1 MLNRSAR
8 ILAAA
13 LGLILILLILVTVI
27 VRYTSNRIFTSP
39 SNSQSQVLPPAQNS
53 AQAQVLYV
61 HDNNVF
67 LLNLDSGIAKQ
78 LTNFS
83 ANTSTGYVNYQQIST
98 STVVVTFNNDVYTID
113 LLSQK
118 INFVNNSELKLVNSI
133 VTSDGLNS
141 YLDGIDFISP
151 TEFSFLISNSSKL
164 DKNGEPSEDLYLYNN
179 QSAKLV
185 GEFVAPFGQGASV
198 SHSPDGRYLSYAG
211 NEEAAIYDIKTGI
224 LSQPPGQRGD
234 ATVWANNNVM
244 FSATMRDQGTVWS
257 YYDVATNKS
266 VSLPFILSSAVTP
279 YAGNSVVYE
288 TGNQPN
294 QTTTQ
299 IWEYNFSTGS
309 RKRLLDNAAILS
321 STTQGNQILYSKV
334 IPCDGK
340 ENSYFTSQC
349 SALNQIQ
356 IWGGVKSKSLG
367 LLNLNS
373 DSTSSVADSSQTQDF
388 LNSIQ
393 ATLY

>member
-1 MLNRSAR
+1 M
-8 ILAAA
+8 
-13 LGLILILLILVTVI
+13 
-27 VRYTSNRIFTSP
+27 
-39 SNSQSQVLPPAQNS
+39 AQNS

-61 HDNNVF
+61 HNNNVL
-67 LLNLDSGIAKQ
+67 LLNLVSGAVKQ

-83 ANTSTGYVNYQQIST
+83 VSTSTGYVNYQQIST

-118 INFVNNSELKLVNSI
+118 MNFVNNSELKLVNSI
-133 VTSDGLNS
+133 VAGDGLNS

-151 TEFSFLISNSSKL
+151 TEFSFLISNGSKL

-185 GEFVAPFGQGASV
+185 GEFVAPFGEGASV
-198 SHSPDGRYLSYAG
+198 SHSPNGRYLSYAG

-244 FSATMRDQGTVWS
+244 FSATMRDQETIWS
-257 YYDVATNKS
+257 YYDVSTNKS
-266 VSLPFILSSAVTP
+266 VNLPFILSSAVTP

-288 TGNQPN
+288 TGNQSN

-309 RKRLLDNAAILS
+309 RKELLDNAAILS
-321 STTQGNQILYSKV
+321 PTADGNQILYAKV
-334 IPCDGK
+334 VPCDGK
-340 ENSYFTSQC
+340 ENSYFASQC
-349 SALNQIQ
+349 SALSQIQ

-367 LLNLNS
+367 LLNLNN
-373 DSTSSVADSSQTQDF
+373 DSTSSVANLSQIQDF
-388 LNSIQ
+388 LNSLQ
-393 ATLY
+393 VTLY